1 MQRLDC
7 KLIYVEE
14 SEGDGV
20 FIAIAPFFDKNFS

>member
-1 MQRLDC
+1 MLDIHRLDC

-20 FIAIAPFFDKNFS
+20 FIAMLLF